1 MGKQLISNVQLFD
14 GESKNLYPAEVL
26 ISGNRIETVA
36 KVPEKLP
43 RDGADVLDGGGATLM
58 PGMVNCHAHP
68 TYCNMDDMYMLGE
81 IPVVRSP
88 LKNMSLKPC
97 TMSGPCWTMGLPPR

>member
-43 RDGADVLDGGGATLM
+43 RDGGRC
-58 PGMVNCHAHP
+58 PGWRRGDPDAGYGQLPC
-68 TYCNMDDMYMLGE
+68 
-81 IPVVRSP
+81 SP
-88 LKNMSLKPC
+88 NLLQH
-97 TMSGPCWTMGLPPR
+97 G